1 MLNGFVSFN
10 TLNNLAAIVLTCSFL
25 PFSTVCFYKMIKK
38 IGHILVYILLFSTYK
53 VTAQEVFVEP
63 PSRLLT
69 KVPFIQLTGGVM
81 IVRAQLNDFPDTL
94 NFILDTGST
103 GISLDST
110 TVAYFKLKPVP
121 TERNI
126 KGIGGIK
133 RVSFLYNQSLR
144 LGELKTDSLHF
155 HINDYSLLTA
165 VYGEQIDGIIGY
177 SFISRY
183 ILKIDNDSLELS
195 VSAKGSIKYPKGGH
209 LLKPTINLLAAQDLR
224 VKDNRTI
231 YTRQLFDIGA
241 GLCMIFGREFID
253 DSLLFDRKKKKWLKQ
268 AEGMGGKIDMEL
280 TLLKETKIGPY
291 KFRNVPVYIFDDV
304 NNITNYPYMGG
315 ILGNDLMRRFNMIIN
330 YASGEIHLLPN
341 RHFNE
346 PFDYSYTGIE
356 LYKVGD
362 IIIAGDVAVGSPAE
376 AAGIKEGDEIVAVNK
391 NFTQNLNQ
399 YKLAMQ
405 VANEKL
411 KLIIRRNGELM
422 EKEFKVKSIY

>member
-1 MLNGFVSFN
+1 MVNGFVSAF
-10 TLNNLAAIVLTCSFL
+10 TLNNLAGNDGACVIRFL
-25 PFSTVCFYKMIKK
+25 VASAFYNMRKTIGYSIFFLLLLSTNK
-38 IGHILVYILLFSTYK
+38 L
-53 VTAQEVFVEP
+53 TAQEVFVEP
-63 PSRLLT
+63 PTRLLT
-69 KVPFIQLTGGVM
+69 KVPFIQLTGGV
-81 IVRAQLNDFPDTL
+81 IILRAQLNDFPDSL
-94 NFILDTGST
+94 NFILDTGSS

-110 TVAYFKLKPVP
+110 TVEYFKLKPVP

-126 KGIGGIK
+126 KGIAGIK
-133 RVSFLYNQSLR
+133 KVSFLYNQSLR
-144 LGELKTDSLHF
+144 LGGLKTDSLNF
-155 HINDYSLLTA
+155 HINDYSLLTS
-165 VYGEQIDGIIGY
+165 VYGEKIDGIIGY
-177 SFISRY
+177 SFISCY
-183 ILKIDNDSLELS
+183 ILKIDNDSLQLS
-195 VSAKGSIKYPKGGH
+195 VNSRGSIKYPKGGH
-209 LLKPTINLLAAQDLR
+209 TLKPAISMLAAQDVR

-241 GLCMIFGREFID
+241 GLCMIFGKEFIE
-253 DSLLFDRKKKKWLKQ
+253 DSTLFSNKKKRWQKQ
-268 AEGMGGKIDMEL
+268 AEGIGGKVDMEL
-280 TLLKETKIGPY
+280 SVLKEAKIGPY
-291 KFRNVPVYIFDDV
+291 KFRNIPVYIFDDV

-330 YASGEIHLLPN
+330 YAGGEIHLLPN
-341 RHFNE
+341 KHYND

-356 LYKVGD
+356 LYKIDD

-422 EKEFKVKSIY
+422 EKEFKVKSIF